1 MHTLKGVKNMVI
13 TNQILF
19 FEEFKLTPNKKKY
32 YWLIDNRKRIEK
44 SGLNINIDRLLGE
57 WEFAT

>member
-1 MHTLKGVKNMVI
+1 MVI
-13 TNQILF
+13 TNKILF

-44 SGLNINIDRLLGE
+44 SGLDIKIDRLLSY